1 MLDENQVGDGNLVV
15 RIDIASHRAGAPLG
29 MRTAMLGMCSKESG
43 MDNRRIFNS
52 LFLVRIARR
61 CTRPNRTHQLNAP
74 ARAARRERALRFHE
88 RWSLAFKNP
97 HISVGR
103 LLAEQRREC
112 A

>member
-15 RIDIASHRAGAPLG
+15 RIDIASQRAESAIGHAHSNAGHVLERIRHG
-29 MRTAMLGMCSKESG
+29 QQEDLQFTFSRANCSSMHAAKPDSPAQCASSG
-43 MDNRRIFNS
+43 
-52 LFLVRIARR
+52 
-61 CTRPNRTHQLNAP
+61 RP
-74 ARAARRERALRFHE
+74 E

-97 HISVGR
+97 HMSVGR